1 MKFDFEH
8 SGRRYETRTD
18 APISLAI
25 GLDFDGPQPN
35 HFGTERASRHSL
47 QLGGFVGN
55 TQQGGS
61 CNVDVIEM
69 IPHCNGTHT
78 ESAGHIVDDDVFV
91 GAMVTQCW
99 YPAVVLSL
107 PTVPASATGETYRPE
122 FAEDDRI
129 ISSEALDTAFS
140 IYHPF
145 APVALVVRTLPN
157 EGTKT
162 SRAYGEQNP
171 PPFFSVEAIQSINR
185 MGIQHLLVDLPSVDR
200 MQDDGLLTCHHLFW
214 NVPEGTH
221 RVTDDSWKDKT
232 ITEMIFVPDRVAD
245 GFYLLNLQLPPF
257 FTDAAPS
264 RPVLF
269 PCQPV

>member
-1 MKFDFEH
+1 MGD
-8 SGRRYETRTD
+8 
-18 APISLAI
+18 
-25 GLDFDGPQPN
+25 
-35 HFGTERASRHSL
+35 
-47 QLGGFVGN
+47 

-91 GAMVTQCW
+91 GAMVTQAW

-122 FAEDDRI
+122 FAEGDRI
-129 ISSEALDTAFS
+129 ISSKSLDKAFS
-140 IYHPF
+140 TYQPF
-145 APVALVVRTLPN
+145 APAALVVRTLPN

-162 SRAYGEQNP
+162 NRAYGEQNQ
-171 PPFFSVEAIQSINR
+171 PPFFSVEAIQRINQ
-185 MGIQHLLVDLPSVDR
+185 MGIQHLLVDVPSVDR

-232 ITEMIFVPDRVAD
+232 ITEMIFVPDRVSD